1 MRRWPVL
8 LAALLFLLSGCAPQA
23 RELDGMAL
31 VRVLGVDG
39 GEEVT
44 LTAVCGGTDQGD
56 VSRGAASAADFQSA
70 RQALP
75 WVGEEELALTNIS
88 YIIVGAEADLSEAL
102 GLILS
107 DHEMSPSA
115 TVWLSQDAGA
125 LLDACE
131 DPAARLA
138 VLEEQGVEAPTVVM
152 VLAALKTD
160 WQVEL
165 PVLSLAD
172 GQLEPA
178 GQAVWEEKV

>member
-44 LTAVCGGTDQGD
+44 LTARVRRHGSGGCEPGGGIRRRFSVRPAGPALGGGGGAGDDQH
-56 VSRGAASAADFQSA
+56 
-70 RQALP
+70 
-75 WVGEEELALTNIS
+75 S

-115 TVWLSQDAGA
+115 TVWLTQDAGA

>member
-1 MRRWPVL
+1 MKAIRQSIFGLVVQLRR
-8 LAALLFLLSGCAPQA
+8 G
-23 RELDGMAL
+23 
-31 VRVLGVDG
+31 
-39 GEEVT
+39 
-44 LTAVCGGTDQGD
+44 AVCYIGGSDLLPPPL
-56 VSRGAASAADFQSA
+56 SR
-70 RQALP
+70 
-75 WVGEEELALTNIS
+75 EEELALTNIS

-115 TVWLSQDAGA
+115 TVWLTQDAGV

-160 WQVEL
+160 GQVEL

-172 GQLEPA
+172 GRLEPA

>member
-115 TVWLSQDAGA
+115 TVWLTQDAGA

-131 DPAARLA
+131 DP
-138 VLEEQGVEAPTVVM
+138 G
-152 VLAALKTD
+152 
-160 WQVEL
+160 
-165 PVLSLAD
+165 
-172 GQLEPA
+172 GPA
-178 GQAVWEEKV
+178 GSVGGTGSGGPHSGDGTGPP

>member
-70 RQALP
+70 RQP
-75 WVGEEELALTNIS
+75 CPG
-88 YIIVGAEADLSEAL
+88 G
-102 GLILS
+102 GGG
-107 DHEMSPSA
+107 
-115 TVWLSQDAGA
+115 AGA
-125 LLDACE
+125 DQHLLYYSGG
-131 DPAARLA
+131 R
-138 VLEEQGVEAPTVVM
+138 GG
-152 VLAALKTD
+152 
-160 WQVEL
+160 
-165 PVLSLAD
+165 PV
-172 GQLEPA
+172 
-178 GQAVWEEKV
+178 

>member
-1 MRRWPVL
+1 MRRWPSCWRRCCSCCPAVRPRPGSWTAWL
-8 LAALLFLLSGCAPQA
+8 WCGCW
-23 RELDGMAL
+23 GW
-31 VRVLGVDG
+31 DG

-115 TVWLSQDAGA
+115 TVWLTQDAGA

-131 DPAARLA
+131 DP
-138 VLEEQGVEAPTVVM
+138 G
-152 VLAALKTD
+152 
-160 WQVEL
+160 
-165 PVLSLAD
+165 
-172 GQLEPA
+172 GPA
-178 GQAVWEEKV
+178 GSVGGTGSGGPHSGDGTGPP

>member
-1 MRRWPVL
+1 MRRWLAL
-8 LAALLFLLSGCAPQA
+8 LAALLLLPSGCAPQA

-56 VSRGAASAADFQSA
+56 VSRGTASAADFQSA

-88 YIIVGAEADLSEAL
+88 YIIVGAEADLSGAL
-102 GLILS
+102 GQILA

-115 TVWLSQDAGA
+115 TVWLTEDAGA
-125 LLDACE
+125 LLDGCD

-138 VLEEQGVEAPTVVM
+138 VLEEEGVQAPSVVM
-152 VLAALKTD
+152 VLAALETD
-160 WQVEL
+160 GQVEL
-165 PVLSLAD
+165 PVLRLED
-172 GQLEPA
+172 GLLEPV
-178 GQAVWEEKV
+178 GQAVWEERS

>member
-1 MRRWPVL
+1 M
-8 LAALLFLLSGCAPQA
+8 
-23 RELDGMAL
+23 
-31 VRVLGVDG
+31 RVLGVDG

-115 TVWLSQDAGA
+115 TVWLTQDAGA

>member
-1 MRRWPVL
+1 MRRWTVL
-8 LAALLFLLSGCAPQA
+8 LAALLLLLSGCAPQA

-44 LTAVCGGTDQGD
+44 LSAVCGGTDQGD
-56 VSRGAASAADFQSA
+56 VSRGKVSAADFRSA

-88 YIIVGAEADLSEAL
+88 NIIIGAEADLSGAL
-102 GLILS
+102 EQILS

-115 TVWLSQDAGA
+115 TVWLTQDAGV
-125 LLDACE
+125 LLDGCD

-138 VLEEQGVEAPTVVM
+138 VLEEQGVQAPTVVM
-152 VLAALKTD
+152 VLAALETD
-160 WQVEL
+160 GQVEL
-165 PVLSLAD
+165 PVLRLAD
-172 GQLEPA
+172 GLLEPV
-178 GQAVWEEKV
+178 GQAVWEERP

>member
-75 WVGEEELALTNIS
+75 WVGEEELALTKLDVLSYMEQIPVCVAYDVDGEIVKEFPFGSKLDRAKPIYEYMEGWKCDIS
-88 YIIVGAEADLSEAL
+88 RCRKESDLPEAARAYIQYLQCAVGCKIRYVSVGADRDEYVTL
-102 GLILS
+102 
-107 DHEMSPSA
+107 
-115 TVWLSQDAGA
+115 
-125 LLDACE
+125 
-131 DPAARLA
+131 R
-138 VLEEQGVEAPTVVM
+138 
-152 VLAALKTD
+152 
-160 WQVEL
+160 
-165 PVLSLAD
+165 
-172 GQLEPA
+172 
-178 GQAVWEEKV
+178 

>member
-44 LTAVCGGTDQGD
+44 LTAVCGGTD

-115 TVWLSQDAGA
+115 TVWLTQDAGA

-160 WQVEL
+160 GQVEL

-172 GQLEPA
+172 GRLEPA

>member
-1 MRRWPVL
+1 MTYRN
-8 LAALLFLLSGCAPQA
+8 
-23 RELDGMAL
+23 
-31 VRVLGVDG
+31 DG

-115 TVWLSQDAGA
+115 TVWLTQDAGA

-131 DPAARLA
+131 VTRDEGMLQEVLDVVGRNLDRLA
-138 VLEEQGVEAPTVVM
+138 VSAESVKLLAYCYYYVEEEECVERAGRMLEELRKMGRGE
-152 VLAALKTD
+152 
-160 WQVEL
+160 EE
-165 PVLSLAD
+165 LAD
-172 GQLEPA
+172 AETILE
-178 GQAVWEEKV
+178 ELT

>member
-1 MRRWPVL
+1 
-8 LAALLFLLSGCAPQA
+8 
-23 RELDGMAL
+23 MAL

-44 LTAVCGGTDQGD
+44 LTARVRRHGSGGCEPGGGIRRRFS
-56 VSRGAASAADFQSA
+56 VR

-115 TVWLSQDAGA
+115 TVWLTQDAGA

-160 WQVEL
+160 GQVEL

-172 GQLEPA
+172 GRLEPA